1 MFGFKRRRR
10 RKIRGQAFPEDW
22 LGIIERNVAV
32 FGRLTREDQRELL
45 GHVLV
50 FLEEKVFE
58 GCGGL
63 EITDEVRVTIAAQ
76 ACLLLLHRE
85 TDYYPTLKTILVYP
99 HHYVAT
105 HREQG
110 PGGFVVEA
118 DQARLGESWLRGPV
132 VLSWDNVRR
141 GATDLN
147 DGHNVTF
154 HEFAHQL
161 DSEDGANEGAPALP
175 WPTMYTAWARV
186 MQTEFDH
193 LRDDPAQHHLHFI
206 DAYGATNPAEFFAVV
221 TEAFFEQPEQLKT
234 RHPALYEQ
242 LALFYQQDPAGWR
255 EI

>member
-1 MFGFKRRRR
+1 MFGLKRRRR
-10 RKIRGQAFPEDW
+10 RKIRSRAFPDRW
-22 LGIIERNVAV
+22 LAIIERNVAV
-32 FGRLTREDQRELL
+32 FRRLPRGDQRELL

-50 FLEEKVFE
+50 FLEEKAFE

-63 EITDEVRVTIAAQ
+63 EITDEVRVTIATQ

-110 PGGFVVEA
+110 PGGFVIEG

-132 VLSWDNVRR
+132 VLSWDDVRR
-141 GATDLN
+141 GASDPN

-175 WPTMYTAWARV
+175 RPAMYTAWARV
-186 MQTEFDH
+186 MQAEFDH
-193 LRDDPAQHHLHFI
+193 LRSDLAQHHQHFI
-206 DAYGATNPAEFFAVV
+206 DAYGATNPAEFFAVI
-221 TEAFFEQPEQLKT
+221 TEAFFEQPNQLKQ
-234 RHPALYEQ
+234 RHPALYDQ
-242 LALFYQQDPAGWR
+242 LARFYQQDPAAWTG
-255 EI
+255 